1 MAIKQ
6 ISVFIQNEKGA
17 LSNLL
22 NFLSENKV
30 DIRALSIADTADF
43 GILRIITDNNNQT
56 ESLLNKSG
64 YVCNSTDVVAA
75 FIEDRSGGLSSVV
88 DILSKAD
95 IDVEYLYAFVTKE
108 SKKACVVMRVAD
120 NDLAEKVLSGNG
132 IKYLC
137 NDDIRNF

>member
-17 LSNLL
+17 LSNML

-43 GILRIITDNNNQT
+43 GILRIITDDNDKT
-56 ESLLNKSG
+56 ESLLNGGG
-64 YVCNSTDVVAA
+64 YICNSTDVVAA
-75 FIEDRSGGLSSVV
+75 FIEDHAGGLASVIE
-88 DILSKAD
+88 ILSKAD

-120 NDLAEKVLSGNG
+120 NSLAEKVLNGNG

-137 NDDIRNF
+137 NDDIKNF